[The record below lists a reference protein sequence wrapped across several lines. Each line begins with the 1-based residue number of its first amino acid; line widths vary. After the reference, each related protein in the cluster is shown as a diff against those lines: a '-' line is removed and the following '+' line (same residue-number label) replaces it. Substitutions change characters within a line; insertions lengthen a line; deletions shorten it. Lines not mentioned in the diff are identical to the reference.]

1 MNREKK
7 ERLYFLLQSEMS
19 SKKLLKMWRPVV
31 IVFLAVIL
39 LLIPANSFS
48 EEIDSIAAVVNEQVI
63 TLTDVRVA
71 ETFGFY
77 SNEFK
82 EGAKN
87 LRLLILEKLI
97 DQKLVIQ
104 LSSEEINIKKEE
116 LDFLI
121 NEINNKTGSEIA
133 AGKLEEFGMDWDDL
147 REYLREK
154 VIYQTII
161 SRKFGHGNIVS
172 LKEIGDYYS
181 QIYVPSKREK
191 GEEPQPM
198 MELLEE
204 IESVLKQEKVA
215 AQIKDWIKNLRKK
228 ADIQIKKRVTV

>member
-121 NEINNKTGSEIA
+121 NEINNKMGSEIA
-133 AGKLEEFGMDWDDL
+133 AGKLEEFGMDGDDL
-147 REYLREK
+147 RECLREK
-154 VIYQTII
+154 MIYQTII

-181 QIYVPSKREK
+181 QVYVPSKREK